1 MLRLVYV
8 VLFIILVQARAF
20 RVSLSARRGAL
31 IGPKHILTTALR
43 LSESS
48 TEGGLGESP
57 VGSMS
62 GENGEELDEESE
74 EDKYKREKLAEIRE
88 LQAKEVFVERNTGRW
103 ECQAC
108 GFVYDEKDGYE
119 KRGVPKGTQF
129 AAVENFRCPQCGA
142 GKKYFVEETETLSGF
157 KENLK
162 YGFGGN
168 SLTAGQKSNLIYG
181 GLAIGFA
188 IFMSGY
194 LLE

>member
-1 MLRLVYV
+1 MVLVSDFFV
-8 VLFIILVQARAF
+8 R
-20 RVSLSARRGAL
+20 
-31 IGPKHILTTALR
+31 KHILTTELR
-43 LSESS
+43 LSEIS
-48 TEGGLGESP
+48 TDGGVNEP
-57 VGSMS
+57 QT
-62 GENGEELDEESE
+62 ENTSEQTGADLSEESE
-74 EDKYKREKLAEIRE
+74 EERYRREKLAEIRE

-119 KRGVPKGTQF
+119 KRGVPRGTPF

-168 SLTAGQKSNLIYG
+168 ALTAGQKSYLIYG
-181 GLAIGFA
+181 GLALGFA
-188 IFMSGY
+188 VFMSGY